1 MLSSQMYASSGP
13 WKAKKVTI
21 DGHTFD
27 SKLEGRRY
35 SQLKLMQAAGKISH
49 LKPHP
54 ELKIVVNG
62 TDCGSYTPDFGY
74 IEGGDIVIEEVKG
87 FVLPNDFKRFWRI
100 VKALYPNYEFRLMRG
115 KGANFKEQ
123 RIK

>member
-1 MLSSQMYASSGP
+1 MLSSQAYATSGRL
-13 WKAKKVTI
+13 KAKHVTI

-35 SQLKLMQAAGKISH
+35 SQLKLMQSAGKISH

-54 ELKIVVNG
+54 ELKLMING

-74 IEGGDIVIEEVKG
+74 IEAGNVVIEEVKG

-100 VKALYPNYEFRLMRG
+100 VRALYPSYEFRLMRG
-115 KGANFKEQ
+115 KGCNYKEV
-123 RIK
+123 KVK

>member
-1 MLSSQMYASSGP
+1 MLSSQMYASSGRF
-13 WKAKKVTI
+13 KAKHVKI

-35 SQLKLMQAAGKISH
+35 SQLKLMQAGGKISH

-54 ELKIVVNG
+54 ELHLTVNG
-62 TDCGSYTPDFGY
+62 VDCGTYTPDFGY
-74 IEGGDIVIEEVKG
+74 IEADKIVIEEVKG
-87 FVLPNDFKRFWRI
+87 FVLPNEFKRFWRI
-100 VKALYPNYEFRLMRG
+100 VRALYPMYEFRLMRG
-115 KGANFKEQ
+115 KGCNYKEL

>member
-1 MLSSQMYASSGP
+1 MLSSQAYASSGRF
-13 WKAKKVTI
+13 KAKHVTI

-35 SQLKLMQAAGKISH
+35 SQLKLMQAAGKLSH
-49 LKPHP
+49 LNPHP
-54 ELKIVVNG
+54 VLTIKVNG
-62 TDCGSYTPDFGY
+62 LDCGTYTPDFGY
-74 IEGGDIVIEEVKG
+74 MEGGKVVIEEVKG

-115 KGANFKEQ
+115 KGCNFKEQ